1 MPIKIIEGL
10 PVRELLKKE
19 NVYTIEASRAH
30 TQDIRPLRMLVLN
43 LMPKKEETELH
54 LLRLLGNTPLQ
65 IDVEFLYMSTHHS
78 RNTPTSH
85 LQKYYNSFD
94 EIKDQRFDGMIVTG
108 APVEKLEFDQVDYIE
123 ELRNILN
130 WAQTHVYSHFFICW
144 GAQFALNHYF
154 GLKKQELPSKLFGI
168 FEYKNLNAEHS
179 LLRGFDDFFNVPQ
192 SRHTAIDIEALKNV
206 QELNI
211 LTEHPEFGPDI
222 IASKDQRDLFIFG
235 HLEYERDTLK
245 NEYERDVSNGQ
256 YIDLPH
262 NYFPGDN
269 PSNPPFFSWKSHGH
283 ILFNNWINE
292 TYQNTYYDLENLDK
306 LERSKKR

>member
-19 NVYTIEASRAH
+19 DVYTIGASRAH
-30 TQDIRPLRMLVLN
+30 IQDIRPLRMLILN

-108 APVEKLEFDQVDYIE
+108 APVEKLDYDQVDYIE
-123 ELRNILN
+123 ELRNIID
-130 WAQTHVYSHFFICW
+130 WAQTHVYSRFFICW

-154 GLKKQELPSKLFGI
+154 GLKKLELPSKLFGI
-168 FEYKNLNAEHS
+168 FEYGNSYPEHPF
-179 LLRGFDDFFNVPQ
+179 LRGFDDIYSVPQ
-192 SRHTAIDIEALKNV
+192 SRHTAVDTRALKNTSA
-206 QELNI
+206 LDI

-222 IASKDQRDLFIFG
+222 SASKDRRDLFIFG

-245 NEYERDVSNGQ
+245 KEYDRDISTGQ
-256 YIDLPH
+256 NIDIPH
-262 NYFPGDN
+262 NYFPGDSS
-269 PSNPPFFSWKSHGH
+269 SNPPIFNWKSHGH

-292 TYQNTYYDLENLDK
+292 TYQNTYYNLNDMEN
-306 LERSKKR
+306 

>member
-1 MPIKIIEGL
+1 MPIKVIEGL

-19 NVYTIEASRAH
+19 DVYTIGASRAH
-30 TQDIRPLRMLVLN
+30 TQDIRPLRMLILN

-65 IDVEFLYMSTHHS
+65 IDVEFLYMSTHRS

-94 EIKDQRFDGMIVTG
+94 EIRNQKFDGMIVTG
-108 APVEKLEFDQVDYIE
+108 APVEKLEYEQVDYID
-123 ELRNILN
+123 ELKDIIN
-130 WAQTHVYSHFFICW
+130 WAQTHVYSRFFICW

-154 GLKKQELPSKLFGI
+154 GIGKQELPAKLFGI
-168 FEYKNLNAEHS
+168 FEYSNIYPDHP
-179 LLRGFDDFFNVPQ
+179 LLRGFDDIYSVPQ
-192 SRHTAIDIEALKNV
+192 SRHTTVDWNALRNTPDLDV
-206 QELNI
+206 

-222 IASKDQRDLFIFG
+222 TASKERRDLFIFG

-245 NEYERDVSNGQ
+245 QEYERDISDGQ
-256 YIDLPH
+256 HIDLPH
-262 NYFPGDN
+262 NYFPGDESSRHPVFN
-269 PSNPPFFSWKSHGH
+269 WKSHGH

-292 TYQNTYYDLENLDK
+292 TYQNTYYDLENMVK
-306 LERSKKR
+306 QKHWP

>member
-19 NVYTIEASRAH
+19 DVYTIGASRAH
-30 TQDIRPLRMLVLN
+30 TQDIRPLRMLILN

-65 IDVEFLYMSTHHS
+65 IDVEFLYMSTHRS

-94 EIKDQRFDGMIVTG
+94 EVREQKFDGMIVTG
-108 APVEKLEFDQVDYIE
+108 APVEKLEYDQVDYID
-123 ELRNILN
+123 ELTDIIN
-130 WAQTHVYSHFFICW
+130 WAQTHVYSRFFICW

-154 GLKKQELPSKLFGI
+154 DIGKQELPAKLFGI
-168 FEYKNLNAEHS
+168 FEYSNIYPEHP
-179 LLRGFDDFFNVPQ
+179 LLRGFDDIYSVPQ
-192 SRHTAIDIEALKNV
+192 SRHTTVDLKTLRNTPGL
-206 QELNI
+206 EI
-211 LTEHPEFGPDI
+211 LTQHPDFGPDI
-222 IASKDQRDLFIFG
+222 TASKYRRDLFIFG

-245 NEYERDVSNGQ
+245 KEYDRDVSEGQ
-256 YIDLPH
+256 HIDPPL
-262 NYFPGDN
+262 NYFPGDEPARLPVFN
-269 PSNPPFFSWKSHGH
+269 WKSHGH

-292 TYQNTYYDLENLDK
+292 TYQNTYYDLEDMVK
-306 LERSKKR
+306 QKHRQ